1 MYNSFGQAQPLFP
14 QPTGQQ
20 QQYQSYGLQQQP
32 TGYQLEQQ
40 QPPQTSFGQGPQTPF
55 QQPMYSQQT
64 GYFQPQQTGYQQQQQ
79 PLYSQQTGYQ
89 QPLQPQATGFYSAA
103 QHLDKND
110 DLKIPN
116 MRLSFISAGDQQ
128 SFEQL
133 FRSAVPKGSNS
144 IGADD
149 ARDILMRSGLQP
161 QQLAKIWELSDLN
174 KSGQL
179 LFPEFALSL
188 YLVNVALRGQ
198 QIPYQLDSSIKK
210 EVEGF
215 VDAINFSIPDEA
227 EPKIKTPFDNLGS
240 LSSLQFGIPQPT
252 GGVPA
257 MPQTSFG
264 SMLQPQST
272 GYQALQPQMT
282 GYSQSFQ
289 PQITGYSQP
298 LQPQTTGFQ
307 LLQPQT
313 TGYQLLQPQ
322 VTGLIPQPL
331 TAQKTGVGNNQFFQT
346 SLLQPQKTGFQ
357 NLQQYATYQ
366 NQEFIKPQERQL
378 FSKIFETYDSGRS
391 GRLDGSTCSEI
402 FRKSGLNRS
411 ELEKVWNL
419 VNVGDRPYLDKEMF
433 SLGMWLIYKKLN
445 GHELPS
451 RLPESLLPNSTKTLN
466 DVKDK
471 MKLTTPAFS
480 KKPFGMATFQNN
492 DGEINSSKN
501 RRNIDDV
508 AEFSGSDL
516 TLIKAKIEQ
525 KKSELELLNLQLT
538 SQATTDTDTKTIEDL
553 KSQIRSLPKPNVSGD
568 RLQLKE
574 RLNNLTSRVPE
585 LIREI
590 SRIDNKIT
598 DSKIELY
605 KVKNPF
611 SIIGSGP
618 NGEVTESDKRK
629 AKSKALLAQRMAAL
643 TGKPVSNTT
652 ADFEEEQRKFN
663 EEVSRIK
670 QQNMENQEII
680 FDIEKSIKDLSVG
693 AQSALNQD
701 GDSTAY
707 RKFELGLDVQP
718 EVATFV
724 KELRIG
730 YSHPPQQQQNYSAIS
745 SSSLSKSTSP
755 VVPPKPSTP
764 DSYSSFKTPADRAAY
779 IKEQAKKRMNEK
791 LAKFGIHRNRHAE
804 QSESSISLQQS
815 SSVASPQPTQT
826 ETSTSPKAPEAV
838 QQQQQPPA
846 VISTPP
852 PVLKAPPPPPP
863 VARTHSK
870 VSNAEDDEDEDEE
883 EKMLREQLEALKLK
897 KKTEKEARKAE
908 LRRQLAEEEKGED
921 EEVVEPQEKAFAPQP
936 AQPKPAKE
944 DPKSEPNQ
952 EQSSLQ
958 HHETNPFAKKGDTAP
973 AASILTSS
981 NNPFGKPLYNK
992 SETIEKPLFDKSQIE
1007 AQRKAQRGFGNDD
1020 DGWSDDDDKNDSD
1033 DDRLPNRQG
1042 AAHLAGLLFFSG
1054 MGSARTNSSSL
1065 VVTPKEENKQL
1076 GQPATKPVPIAAPVP
1091 SISTPVSELPS
1102 PIPVAQHAVLE
1113 VSSPIPAVSPP
1124 VIPVEQP
1131 AVPVEQ
1137 PPVPVAPLPIKPGA
1151 MDSRAEVSEMPP
1163 APQSFFDD
1171 IPPIPQ
1177 PAPSP
1182 QVPIFEAPS
1191 IPQVPAPSLQYEH
1204 REQSEEFLT
1213 PTASSP
1219 VPNIPIG
1226 TPPPPPLPEVSAP
1239 PPPPLPEVSAPPP
1252 PPLPEVSAPPP
1263 PLPEVSAP
1271 PPPPLP
1277 EVSAPPPPPLPEVS
1291 APPPPPLPEVSAPP
1305 PPVRALAAP
1314 PPPPGPPASASPP
1327 ASTTPAAPIGG
1338 GLPFLAQIQQRRDDR
1353 FVVE

>member
-1 MYNSFGQAQPLFP
+1 MYP
-14 QPTGQQ
+14 
-20 QQYQSYGLQQQP
+20 
-32 TGYQLEQQ
+32 
-40 QPPQTSFGQGPQTPF
+40 
-55 QQPMYSQQT
+55 QQT
-64 GYFQPQQTGYQQQQQ
+64 GYFQPQPTGYQQQQ
-79 PLYSQQTGYQ
+79 PLYAQQTGYQ

-103 QHLDKND
+103 QQLDKND

-116 MRLSFISAGDQQ
+116 MRLSFISAADQQ
-128 SFEQL
+128 RFEQL
-133 FRSAVPKGSNS
+133 FRSAVTKGSNS

-188 YLVNVALRGQ
+188 HLVNVALRGQ

-227 EPKIKTPFDNLGS
+227 EPKAKTPFDNLGS

-272 GYQALQPQMT
+272 GYQVLQPQM
-282 GYSQSFQ
+282 
-289 PQITGYSQP
+289 TGYSQP

-419 VNVGDRPYLDKEMF
+419 VNVGDKPYLDKEMF

-466 DVKDK
+466 EVKDK

-480 KKPFGMATFQNN
+480 KKPFGVATFQNN
-492 DGEINSSKN
+492 DGDINSSKN
-501 RRNIDDV
+501 RRKTDDV
-508 AEFSGSDL
+508 VEVSGSDL
-516 TLIKAKIEQ
+516 TLVKAKIEQ
-525 KKSELELLNLQLT
+525 KKSELELLNLEQT
-538 SQATTDTDTKTIEDL
+538 SQATTNTDTKTIEDL

-670 QQNMENQEII
+670 QQNMENQGII

-718 EVATFV
+718 DVAAFV
-724 KELRIG
+724 KELRTAS
-730 YSHPPQQQQNYSAIS
+730 YSNPPQQQQNYSAIS
-745 SSSLSKSTSP
+745 SSAVSKSTSP

-779 IKEQAKKRMNEK
+779 IKQQAKKRMNEK
-791 LAKFGIHRNRHAE
+791 LAKFGIHRNRHTE
-804 QSESSISLQQS
+804 QSESSVSLQQS
-815 SSVASPQPTQT
+815 SSVPSPQPTQT
-826 ETSTSPKAPEAV
+826 ESSTAPKAPEAV
-838 QQQQQPPA
+838 EQQQQQPP
-846 VISTPP
+846 VVNSTPP

-883 EKMLREQLEALKLK
+883 EKKLREQLEALKLK
-897 KKTEKEARKAE
+897 KKAEKEARKAE

-921 EEVVEPQEKAFAPQP
+921 EEVVEPQEVKTFTPQP
-936 AQPKPAKE
+936 AQPTSVKE
-944 DPKSEPNQ
+944 EPKSEPKQ
-952 EQSSLQ
+952 EPSSLQ
-958 HHETNPFAKKGDTAP
+958 HHETNPFAKKGDSAP

-981 NNPFGKPLYNK
+981 NNPFGKPLYKK
-992 SETIEKPLFDKSQIE
+992 SETTEKTLFDKSQIE
-1007 AQRKAQRGFGNDD
+1007 AQRKAQRGLGNDD

-1042 AAHLAGLLFFSG
+1042 AAHLAGLLFSG
-1054 MGSARTNSSSL
+1054 MGSRTNSSSL
-1065 VVTPKEENKQL
+1065 VGTPKEEHKQL
-1076 GQPATKPVPIAAPVP
+1076 GRPAAKPVPIAAPVP
-1091 SISTPVSELPS
+1091 SISTPVSEFPS
-1102 PIPVAQHAVLE
+1102 SIPAAQHAVLE
-1113 VSSPIPAVSPP
+1113 VSSPIPAVSQP
-1124 VIPVEQP
+1124 VIPVAQP
-1131 AVPVEQ
+1131 EVPVSQ
-1137 PPVPVAPLPIKPGA
+1137 PPVPVAPLPTGPGA
-1151 MDSRAEVSEMPP
+1151 MDSRAEVPELPP
-1163 APQSFFDD
+1163 AAKYFFDD
-1171 IPPIPQ
+1171 TPPIPP

-1182 QVPIFEAPS
+1182 QAPIFEAPS
-1191 IPQVPAPSLQYEH
+1191 IPQAPAPSLIYEY

-1213 PTASSP
+1213 PTASP

-1226 TPPPPPLPEVSAP
+1226 VTPVPPLPEVSAP
-1239 PPPPLPEVSAPPP
+1239 
-1252 PPLPEVSAPPP
+1252 PPP

-1305 PPVRALAAP
+1305 PPPLPEVSAP
-1314 PPPPGPPASASPP
+1314 PPPPLPEVSAPPPPPHPAVGAPPPPPASASAP
-1327 ASTTPAAPIGG
+1327 APTAPTAPVGG